1 MASFSS
7 PFFHPGVGA
16 FFTAAAFLSAAIGG
30 MSMAMAGI
38 ALNAAALNI
47 YLNFFQ
53 SGVPR
58 TNALLWTLLLVMVAL
73 IVGYAREKWS
83 AAEMLAGRLSSDLA
97 RLRDELESQR
107 TDLKRFHD
115 LSVRLSSSLE
125 LQRLLNDV
133 LSSVAGLL
141 KTELAMMLVLPERN
155 SRPGPRRCSTRCA
168 SSSALPSLPSSSG
181 GPILALGARC
191 P

>member
-1 MASFSS
+1 LFLPGAAWSLASFSS
-7 PFFHPGVGA
+7 PFFHPGVGV

-30 MSMAMAGI
+30 MPMALAGI
-38 ALNAAALNI
+38 ALNGLALNLYI
-47 YLNFFQ
+47 HFFQ
-53 SGVPR
+53 PSMPSS
-58 TNALLWTLLLVMVAL
+58 NALLWTLLLMMVAL

-83 AAEMLAGRLSSDLA
+83 AAEILAGRLSSDLA

-133 LSSVAGLL
+133 LSSAAGLL

-155 SRPGPRRCSTRCA
+155 SR
-168 SSSALPSLPSSSG
+168 
-181 GPILALGARC
+181 
-191 P
+191 